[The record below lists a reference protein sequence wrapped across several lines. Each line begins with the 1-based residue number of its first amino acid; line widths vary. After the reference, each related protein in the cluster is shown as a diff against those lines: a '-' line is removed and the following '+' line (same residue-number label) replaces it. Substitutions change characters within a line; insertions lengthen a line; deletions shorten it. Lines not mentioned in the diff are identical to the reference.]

1 MTQHGDD
8 CSEAGRRGLL
18 AYLELVRLP
27 NLFTAAADVVMGFLA
42 THPEIGPGQG
52 TRLGL
57 LIASSCSL
65 YAAGVTLND
74 VFDRHVDAEERPERP
89 IPSGRVPLAAAWAL
103 GLGLLLLGVGAA
115 GAAAAHA
122 GSLRPAALAATL
134 AALILL
140 YDALLKPTI
149 IGPLAMGACRAGN
162 VLLGMSLFESAWL
175 ACHWLAAGAIGLYV
189 VGLTWLARTEARPT
203 GRAPL
208 VAGTA
213 IVLCGIG
220 LLATLPHQV
229 FRDLFVRQ
237 VNEQGWY
244 LLMAILGLHTLVRCL
259 PAVFQPHPER
269 IQLAVRYLI
278 LTLVVLDMA
287 ACLAFRGVPGAL
299 AVLAIFLPA
308 VVLSRWIATT

>member
-1 MTQHGDD
+1 MTQHWDD
-8 CSEAGRRGLL
+8 GPEAGPSGLV

-27 NLFTAAADVVMGFLA
+27 NVFTAAADGVMGFLA
-42 THPEIGPGQG
+42 THPEFGPGDG

-74 VFDRHVDAEERPERP
+74 VFDRHLDAKERPERP
-89 IPSGRVPLAAAWAL
+89 LPSGRVPVAAAWAL
-103 GLGLLLLGVGAA
+103 GLGSLALGVVAA
-115 GAAAAHA
+115 GIAAVLA
-122 GSLRPAALAATL
+122 GSGRPAVVAALL
-134 AALILL
+134 AGLILL
-140 YDALLKPTI
+140 YDGLLKPTVV
-149 IGPLAMGACRAGN
+149 GPLVMGACRAGN
-162 VLLGMSLFESAWL
+162 VLLGMSLFESSWL
-175 ACHWLAAGAIGLYV
+175 GCHWLAAGAIGVYV
-189 VGLTWLARTEARPT
+189 VGLSWLARTEARPA

-213 IVLCGIG
+213 IVLGGLG
-220 LLATLPHQV
+220 LLALLPDQV
-229 FRDLFVRQ
+229 FRDLFVRE

-244 LLMAILGLHTLVRCL
+244 LLMAILGLHTLVRCV
-259 PAVFQPHPER
+259 PAILQPQPDR

-299 AVLAIFLPA
+299 AVLVVFLPA
-308 VVLSRWIATT
+308 VVLSRWIPTT

>member
-1 MTQHGDD
+1 MMQQVDD
-8 CSEAGRRGLL
+8 GAEMGPRGLR

-42 THPEIGPGQG
+42 THPELGAGDG
-52 TRLGL
+52 TRLRL
-57 LIASSCSL
+57 LVASSCCL

-74 VFDRHVDAEERPERP
+74 VFDRHLDAEERPERP
-89 IPSGRVPLAAAWAL
+89 IPSGRVPLAAAWVL
-103 GLGLLLLGVGAA
+103 GFSLLGVGVL
-115 GAAAAHA
+115 AAAAAALLA
-122 GSLRPAALAATL
+122 GSSRPALVAALLAT
-134 AALILL
+134 LILL
-140 YDALLKPTI
+140 YDAVLKPTPT
-149 IGPLAMGACRAGN
+149 GPLVMGGCRAAN
-162 VLLGMSLFESAWL
+162 VLLGMSLFESGWL
-175 ACHWLAAGAIGLYV
+175 GCHWLAAGAIGVYV
-189 VGLTWLARTEARPT
+189 VGLTWLARTEARPA

-213 IVLCGIG
+213 IVLAGIG
-220 LLATLPHQV
+220 TLGFLPEQV

-237 VNEQGWY
+237 VNDEGWY

-259 PAVFQPHPER
+259 PAVAQPVPER

-299 AVLAIFLPA
+299 AVLAVFLPA
-308 VVLSRWIATT
+308 VFLSRWISTT